1 MARSGQEWKPNE
13 DKYILDSRKA
23 GVEWDVINAK
33 CKRTVKELQE
43 RYETLSWDYEPAP
56 KTAVLMDSPPS
67 TRTDVSGID
76 MSAMVS
82 NAAPSTPAPTTPA
95 AAVAKPTARRG
106 AAWTIEEE
114 LQLKKELQEGKDD
127 FQIASLHSRTATAIK
142 MHIDGNVKKL
152 KGQSVPQISQSTGV
166 SQERVKAILVANGI
180 IDGQKEIPEKVI
192 EVTQVGATSTVQAEN
207 SDRDKKAKDKTD
219 QLSELT
225 KQLARIAD
233 SLEAINQKLSK

>member
-23 GVEWDVINAK
+23 GVEWDVINVK

-76 MSAMVS
+76 MSAMVAS
-82 NAAPSTPAPTTPA
+82 NPAPNTPA

-106 AAWTIEEE
+106 AAWTAEEE
-114 LQLKKELQEGKDD
+114 LQLKKELQEGKEDS
-127 FQIASLHSRTATAIK
+127 QIAELHGRTLTAIK
-142 MHIDGNVKKL
+142 MHIEGNVKKL
-152 KGQSVPQISQSTGV
+152 KSFPVVQISQSTGV
-166 SQERVKAILVANGI
+166 SQERVKAILAYNEI
-180 IDGQKEIPEKVI
+180 KEAPPTEAKEAPPI
-192 EVTQVGATSTVQAEN
+192 ESLAKKE
-207 SDRDKKAKDKTD
+207 KKAKDKTD
-219 QLSELT
+219 QLTELT

-233 SLEAINQKLSK
+233 SLEAINQKLSN